1 MLVLVVIYWTAV
13 GCGLVSEGGEVVP
26 IGGRKSLISPLVI
39 SSGYEPPVC
48 SKRERLRDPSSVDC

>member
-1 MLVLVVIYWTAV
+1 M